1 MKKNKKTK
9 KQHFNV
15 QILHNIYYLCAI
27 DQYVQYIK
35 CIFTCFHIVSA
46 KYLLESDIEEIGVM
60 VFKASFNNISVLLV
74 EENEVSGENNDR
86 SQVTYTHYHIMLYRI
101 HLAMNE
107 IRTHNFSD
115 DRHWLHR

>member
-1 MKKNKKTK
+1 M
-9 KQHFNV
+9 
-15 QILHNIYYLCAI
+15 QILHNIYYLCDI

-74 EENEVSGENNDR
+74 EENEVSGENNR
-86 SQVTYTHYHIMLYRI
+86 PVAS
-101 HLAMNE
+101 HLQ
-107 IRTHNFSD
+107 TLSHNVVSNTP
-115 DRHWLHR
+115 RHERDSNS